1 MAKRTSSI
9 TVKLSPADYSM
20 LTKAAAVIWP
30 GAIMT
35 NSSIVLS
42 LAKIAAE
49 NILGKRKKK

>member
-1 MAKRTSSI
+1 
-9 TVKLSPADYSM
+9 M